1 MAGLKFDITGD
12 NGNMLSALQ
21 GVQNGVRQ
29 TQRVVEQSG
38 TGIEQTF
45 SKIQSAAT
53 AAMGA
58 FSAQQFASKI
68 MSVRG
73 EFQQLEV
80 AFQTMLGS
88 ADKASTLMNQ
98 LVKTAA
104 TTPFDLKG
112 VADGAKQLL
121 AYGTQ
126 ASEVNETIVRL
137 GDIAAGLSIPLG
149 DLVYLYGTTMTQG
162 RMFTMDLRQFM
173 GRGIPM
179 AEELA
184 KIFGV
189 TKNEVAGLVTAGKV
203 GSAEVKLAI
212 ENMTSAGGKFGGL
225 MEAQSHT
232 ITGQISNIED
242 AIDMM
247 YNDIGKQS
255 EGLINTALGGVS
267 TLVENYKAVGGVLVT
282 LVSSYGA
289 YKAALMATVA
299 IQNAQQKF
307 RSTAELDM
315 LQEEIN
321 KTNALLPAKSAAANA
336 DLREAVS
343 KKQLTQAQAE
353 LIAAKREELGIAKG
367 NTMLAPINEEIASIQ
382 ALLAEKKATQNADL
396 QEAVASGTLTQE
408 MANEVA
414 QRRELLLSLQE
425 QLSAKQQLLKQN
437 VSNAT
442 SNLAD
447 AEKEL
452 YLAEEKHQL
461 AQEDLS
467 LAYQHKEAAD
477 AQVQAAMEY
486 LNAQEAINEYEDT
499 TLGDTDGYDKLQ
511 IALSEQRA
519 AAEQL
524 KTASENENSA
534 ALALNSAQEQVNT
547 AEKELNTAQTDLN
560 AVSQTK
566 DTTAKTVNTTAT
578 SGNTLA
584 TKTNTIAMSISA
596 VQAKAS
602 AVAQTVFAI
611 AVNGVKNAWEAMKIA
626 MMTNPIGA
634 IIGAVSIAIG
644 LFMTFS
650 DATDD
655 AANSTEKYGETADES
670 ASKVKGLY
678 AILESDATHTSK
690 VQKDTM
696 NELKSLADEYGLT
709 LDNEKDLY
717 TQLISKKEELI
728 GLIKEESIE
737 RQKANDITAIGDA
750 YQKNLEGIKDKIKDS
765 LSDAFS
771 DIQKNQLVTLIDDA
785 SLDNIQK
792 KLNAMNEATAESVK
806 RTGSWKSSISID
818 AIAAYNKAVSEL
830 TNKIA
835 IYAERVTGS
844 SEAGREAK
852 SVVESMA
859 YELSHTRDEYVNNI
873 DAVNRTAEAAQSATI
888 ATSRMSEAQME
899 LAERTKLAN
908 QDVDTLGSTIDE
920 IIKAYNEANINL
932 NISYTE
938 LNSPPKWMTGVADR
952 MTSKQLGNL
961 AAYHQ
966 ARADKAKNHRI
977 RSGKRLVQ
985 RNGQGGFTTE
995 RQEQVMAGQYSILA
1009 RKKKQEEDRKAAE
1022 DQKNKGN
1029 KPPKKRNNKP
1039 NKTADE
1045 SKRKAEEAKREAE
1058 RIAEETRERNKAIK
1072 DYEKSIL
1079 EQQKETELALR
1090 QQNIDLKEE
1099 SYEKEV
1105 EQINL
1110 NYDRLIAEN
1119 DKRRKDMIE
1128 ALKDKKV
1135 NEWLNK
1141 NPKATKVQQ
1150 ENYRNSLKLTDK
1162 DLSATQKTQLGEYER
1177 IAKEIKKKAID
1188 DISMS
1193 YFTSL
1198 NSYLKEY
1205 GTFEEKKL
1213 AITKEYE
1220 EKIRKA
1226 GSVGEKATLEMQRDK
1241 EIEKVK
1247 NDDLQNTID
1256 WNGVFSDLQGHTKQ
1270 YLQDLRNQLQELL
1283 KTGNLPIDQMQTV
1296 SEKINAIDD
1305 ELGKQQGIWDFVG
1318 ERTREHNRLLKE
1330 AADAQERLNKARN
1343 NEAGESF
1350 RLNTV
1355 KQDVQKEL
1363 SKNGLEYDIN
1373 DISTASLNG
1382 KIDLTDK
1389 KFSGM
1394 VPLLQKLAVA
1404 EGRLTEARK
1413 KTIDATNKA
1422 KQAEDGAKEKEAD
1435 KVARWFSDKQDFIK
1449 SKGIDQLPDL
1459 LESVGLGSASEKA
1472 QNGLDAFNNAAGAA
1486 EDFASGNYVGAA
1498 LKGLSAIKSFASVVG
1513 IGGDSDPHLEEDI
1526 ERLTSSNEALKESI
1540 DSLSEEMKKG
1550 AVANAYDIYEEQKKH
1565 LIQSEKNTQEM
1576 MERSAGA
1583 KKRGFGGKH
1592 SSASYIDRGLKG
1604 TDYWQQ
1610 ISRLLGKKV
1619 TNAGNFFNLSSEEMA
1634 KVAKD
1639 LPEIYAQ
1646 IKLLAKAGYK
1656 DAAQFMDDYIG
1667 YYKQLEE
1674 LGSQV
1679 EEKLTSSSF
1688 DSIVGDFENALLNMD
1703 SDMETFADNFENYM
1717 RKAVIGALVSNQ
1729 YKPMIE
1735 QWYKA
1740 FANFME
1746 TDKKLTPEEIKK
1758 LKEQGGSYIDKETG
1772 KEVKF
1777 SSWNDIVSSGI
1788 NTKNALM
1795 DELGLGSANQSQKA
1809 TANGIASI
1817 TYEQANN
1824 IVALTTAGNITR
1836 EQIKDLVASVMA
1848 SVSSMANVSSSTNTA
1863 VLEIRNLMIYNNSYL
1878 EDILKCSKT
1887 IYSEFATKLDN
1898 VNKNLKDLK

>member
-12 NGNMLSALQ
+12 NSNMLSALQ

-68 MSVRG
+68 MSIRG

-255 EGLINTALGGVS
+255 EGFINTALGGVS

-750 YQKNLEGIKDKIKDS
+750 YQKNLEDIKDKIKDS

-792 KLNAMNEATAESVK
+792 KLKAMNEATAESVK
-806 RTGSWKSSISID
+806 ITGSWKSSISID
-818 AIAAYNKAVSEL
+818 AIAAYNMAVSEL

-852 SVVESMA
+852 SVVESQA
-859 YELSHTRDEYVNNI
+859 YALSHTRDEYVNNI
-873 DAVNRTAEAAQSATI
+873 ETVNRTAEAAQSATI

-899 LAERTKLAN
+899 LADRTKLAN

-977 RSGKRLVQ
+977 RSGRRLVQ
-985 RNGQGGFTTE
+985 RNAQGSYTTE

-1009 RKKKQEEDRKAAE
+1009 RKKKQEEDRKAAK
-1022 DQKNKGN
+1022 DQ
-1029 KPPKKRNNKP
+1029 KKRNNRPQKKQKHKS

-1045 SKRKAEEAKREAE
+1045 AKRKAEEAKREAE

-1119 DKRRKDMIE
+1119 EKRRKDMIE

-1141 NPKATKVQQ
+1141 NPKATKEQQ
-1150 ENYRNSLKLTDK
+1150 DSYRDSLNLTEN
-1162 DLSATQKTQLGEYER
+1162 DLSVKQKSQLDEYDR
-1177 IAKEIKKKAID
+1177 IAKDKKKKSID
-1188 DISMS
+1188 DVYKSQLLA
-1193 YFTSL
+1193 L
-1198 NSYLKEY
+1198 NEYLKEY
-1205 GTFEEKKL
+1205 GSFEKKKL
-1213 AITKEYE
+1213 AITQEYE

-1226 GSVGEKATLEMQRDK
+1226 STIGEKATLEMQRDK
-1241 EIEKVK
+1241 EIENLK
-1247 NDDLQNTID
+1247 NDGLKNTID
-1256 WNGVFSDLQGHTKQ
+1256 WSGVFSDLQGHTKK
-1270 YLQDLRNQLQELL
+1270 YLQDIRSQLQDLL
-1283 KTGNLPIDQMQTV
+1283 KSGNLPIDQMQTI
-1296 SEKINAIDD
+1296 SEKIYAIDD

-1318 ERTREHNRLLKE
+1318 ERTREHNRRLQE
-1330 AADAQERLNKARN
+1330 AADAQERLNVARN
-1343 NEAGESF
+1343 QEATEAL
-1350 RLNTV
+1350 RLNEV
-1355 KQDVQKEL
+1355 KQEAQKQL
-1363 SKNGLEYDIN
+1363 SSTGIN
-1373 DISTASLNG
+1373 MSLDEISTSSLNG
-1382 KIDLTDK
+1382 KIDLTDE
-1389 KFSGM
+1389 KFKSM
-1394 VPLLQKLAVA
+1394 SLILQKLAIA
-1404 EGRLTEARK
+1404 EAKLAEARK
-1413 KTIDATNKA
+1413 NTITATNKA
-1422 KQAEDGAKEKEAD
+1422 KQAEDGAKRKSAQGVAD
-1435 KVARWFSDKQDFIK
+1435 WFSNVQDFITK
-1449 SKGIDQLPDL
+1449 KGIDQLPDL
-1459 LESVGLGSASEKA
+1459 LSSVGLGGIGDKVGK
-1472 QNGLDAFNNAAGAA
+1472 GLDGFNNAAGAA

-1498 LKGLSAIKSFASVVG
+1498 LKGLSAIKSFGSMLG
-1513 IGGDSDPHLEEDI
+1513 IGGGNEKAVAETT
-1526 ERLTSSNEALKESI
+1526 ERLAKSNEYLKNSI
-1540 DSLSEEMKKG
+1540 DSLKEKIDKSNGSK
-1550 AVANAYDIYEEQKKH
+1550 AVDSYQKAVDNQKQVIENTMDILKAQMSYHSAHHSNRYYWNLSKSDYAAINSTLAKYAKDNPTAETRRNSVSSLYDIYQLTPEQMKAIADEQVKIWQKM
-1565 LIQSEKNTQEM
+1565 LEAGKYDKSEYWENYIAL
-1576 MERSAGA
+1576 AG
-1583 KKRGFGGKH
+1583 K
-1592 SSASYIDRGLKG
+1592 
-1604 TDYWQQ
+1604 
-1610 ISRLLGKKV
+1610 
-1619 TNAGNFFNLSSEEMA
+1619 
-1634 KVAKD
+1634 
-1639 LPEIYAQ
+1639 
-1646 IKLLAKAGYK
+1646 
-1656 DAAQFMDDYIG
+1656 
-1667 YYKQLEE
+1667 LEE
-1674 LGSQV
+1674 LT
-1679 EEKLTSSSF
+1679 EKISDNLTQTSF
-1688 DSIVGDFENALLNMD
+1688 DSLHDDFVNTIMDMNATASDFSNNFTQMMAKAWTNAAVGNLMD
-1703 SDMETFADNFENYM
+1703 DELKKFYAKWAEKMQSKDADGNSVNFSKDEIDEM
-1717 RKAVIGALVSNQ
+1717 RAEYQALVNQ
-1729 YKPMIE
+1729 ALSIR
-1735 QWYKA
+1735 
-1740 FANFME
+1740 E
-1746 TDKKLTPEEIKK
+1746 TMS
-1758 LKEQGGSYIDKETG
+1758 QVTG
-1772 KEVKF
+1772 YTGQ
-1777 SSWNDIVSSGI
+1777 SS
-1788 NTKNALM
+1788 
-1795 DELGLGSANQSQKA
+1795 EQKA
-1809 TANGIASI
+1809 TANGISSI

>member
-12 NGNMLSALQ
+12 NSNMLSALQ

-68 MSVRG
+68 MSIRG

-212 ENMTSAGGKFGGL
+212 ENMTNAGGKFGGL

-255 EGLINTALGGVS
+255 EGFINSALGGVS

-467 LAYQHKEAAD
+467 LAYRHKEAAD
-477 AQVQAAMEY
+477 ARVQAAMEY

-534 ALALNSAQEQVNT
+534 ALALNSAQEEVNT
-547 AEKELNTAQTDLN
+547 AEKQLNTAQTDLN

-792 KLNAMNEATAESVK
+792 KLKAMNEATAESVK

-852 SVVESMA
+852 SVVESQA
-859 YELSHTRDEYVNNI
+859 YALSHTRDEYVNNI

-899 LAERTKLAN
+899 LADRTKLAN

-1119 DKRRKDMIE
+1119 EKRRKDMIE

-1177 IAKEIKKKAID
+1177 IAKEIKTKAID
-1188 DISMS
+1188 DISRS

-1213 AITKEYE
+1213 AITQEYE

-1241 EIEKVK
+1241 EIEKAK
-1247 NDDLQNTID
+1247 NDNLQNTID
-1256 WNGVFSDLQGHTKQ
+1256 WNGIFSNLQGHTKQ
-1270 YLQDLRNQLQELL
+1270 YLQGLRNQLQELL

-1318 ERTREHNRLLKE
+1318 QRTREHNRLLKE

-1343 NEAGESF
+1343 DEAGEAF
-1350 RLNTV
+1350 KVNTI

-1363 SKNGLEYDIN
+1363 SKKGLEYDIK

-1404 EGRLTEARK
+1404 EGRLTEVRK

-1435 KVARWFSDKQDFIK
+1435 KVARWFSDKQDFIAK
-1449 SKGIDQLPDL
+1449 KGIDQIPDL

-1472 QNGLDAFNNAAGAA
+1472 QNGLNAFNNAAGAA

-1526 ERLTSSNEALKESI
+1526 ERLTSSNEALKNSI

-1550 AVANAYDIYEEQKKH
+1550 AVANAYDIYEEQKKY

-1592 SSASYIDRGLKG
+1592 SSASYIDRGLRG

-1610 ISRLLGKKV
+1610 ISRLLGKNI

-1688 DSIVGDFENALLNMD
+1688 DSIVGDFENALMDMD

-1746 TDKKLTPEEIKK
+1746 TDKKLTPDEIKK

-1788 NTKNALM
+1788 NTKNALL
-1795 DELGLGSANQSQKA
+1795 DQLGLGSANQSQKA

>member
-12 NGNMLSALQ
+12 NVNMLSALQ

-29 TQRVVEQSG
+29 TQSVVEQSG
-38 TGIEQTF
+38 AGIEQVF
-45 SKIQSAAT
+45 GKIQSAAT

-68 MSVRG
+68 MSIRG

-88 ADKASTLMNQ
+88 SDKASTLMNQ
-98 LVKTAA
+98 LVRTAA

-212 ENMTSAGGKFGGL
+212 ENMTNAGGKFGGL

-255 EGLINTALGGVS
+255 EGFINTALGGVS

-321 KTNALLPAKSAAANA
+321 KTNALLPAKSAAVNA

-467 LAYQHKEAAD
+467 LAYRHKEAAD
-477 AQVQAAMEY
+477 TQVQAAMEY
-486 LNAQEAINEYEDT
+486 LDAQKAINEYEDT
-499 TLGDTDGYDKLQ
+499 TLEDTDGYDKLQ

-534 ALALNSAQEQVNT
+534 ALALNSAQEEVNT
-547 AEKELNTAQTDLN
+547 AEKQLNTAQTDLN
-560 AVSQTK
+560 AISQK
-566 DTTAKTVNTTAT
+566 GDTTAKTVNTTAT

-655 AANSTEKYGETADES
+655 ATNSTEKYGETADES

-696 NELKSLADEYGLT
+696 NELKSLADDYGLT

-835 IYAERVTGS
+835 IYAERTTGS

-852 SVVESMA
+852 SVVESQA
-859 YELSHTRDEYVNNI
+859 YALSHTRDEYVNNI
-873 DAVNRTAEAAQSATI
+873 DAVNRAAEAAQSATI
-888 ATSRMSEAQME
+888 ATSGMSESQIE
-899 LAERTKLAN
+899 LADRTKLAN
-908 QDVDTLGSTIDE
+908 QDVETLGSTIDE

-938 LNSPPKWMTGVADR
+938 LNSPPKWMTGVSDR

-966 ARADKAKNHRI
+966 ARADKAKNHKART
-977 RSGKRLVQ
+977 GHLLVQ
-985 RNGQGGFTTE
+985 KNAQGGYTTE

-1009 RKKKQEEDRKAAE
+1009 RKKKQEEDRKAAKAAE
-1022 DQKNKGN
+1022 DQKNRKN
-1029 KPPKKRNNKP
+1029 RSPKKKKDKTK
-1039 NKTADE
+1039 KTADE
-1045 SKRKAEEAKREAE
+1045 AKRKEEEAKRKAEEAARKREEVFTRSIASQEKIDSDRLNAAE
-1058 RIAEETRERNKAIK
+1058 AAEE
-1072 DYEKSIL
+1072 
-1079 EQQKETELALR
+1079 
-1090 QQNIDLKEE
+1090 
-1099 SYEKEV
+1099 
-1105 EQINL
+1105 
-1110 NYDRLIAEN
+1110 
-1119 DKRRKDMIE
+1119 
-1128 ALKDKKV
+1128 
-1135 NEWLNK
+1135 
-1141 NPKATKVQQ
+1141 
-1150 ENYRNSLKLTDK
+1150 
-1162 DLSATQKTQLGEYER
+1162 ER
-1177 IAKEIKKKAID
+1177 IAKITNDGERERAEYQLQYDKTIRQLQKQAADMKKAKYEENKKEWELHNTDKTKVYSDTEDGKKGYREIQLSQDEENYIQSSIRKADIEYSNQKKKWAEVQKNAL
-1188 DISMS
+1188 
-1193 YFTSL
+1193 T
-1198 NSYLKEY
+1198 SYLKEY

-1213 AITKEYE
+1213 AITQEYE

-1241 EIEKVK
+1241 EIEKAK
-1247 NDDLQNTID
+1247 NDNLQNTID
-1256 WNGVFSDLQGHTKQ
+1256 WNGIFSNLQGHTKQ
-1270 YLQDLRNQLQELL
+1270 YLQGLRNQLQELL

-1343 NEAGESF
+1343 DEAGEAF
-1350 RLNTV
+1350 KVNTI

-1363 SKNGLEYDIN
+1363 SKKGLEYDIK

-1435 KVARWFSDKQDFIK
+1435 KVARWFSGAQDFIK
-1449 SKGIDQLPDL
+1449 SKGIDQIPDL

-1526 ERLTSSNEALKESI
+1526 ERLTSSNEALKNSI

-1583 KKRGFGGKH
+1583 YGGKH
-1592 SSASYIDRGLKG
+1592 SSASYIDRGLSG

-1610 ISRLLGKKV
+1610 ISRLLGKNI

-1688 DSIVGDFENALLNMD
+1688 DSIVGDFESALMDMD

-1746 TDKKLTPEEIKK
+1746 TDKKLTPDEIKK

-1777 SSWNDIVSSGI
+1777 SSWNDIVSSGL
-1788 NTKNALM
+1788 NTKNALL
-1795 DELGLGSANQSQKA
+1795 DQLGLGSANQSQKA
-1809 TANGIASI
+1809 TANGSASI
-1817 TYEQANN
+1817 TYEQATN